1 MTPVMRDTVHAVSAE
16 YGFPPD
22 LLLSAERTTGLVRA
36 RHDLFRRLRQ
46 NSRLSLREMARNLGF
61 HHTTVVKALR
71 AYDDRHNRMAA
82 VSHRKHTAR
91 DFIDRPKQ
99 IRWLL
104 NGQAVSLSSPSVL
117 ERLKNLR
124 WAEGCRI
131 PHERRREPNARRV
144 PAEQRIDDIDA
155 AILAA
160 RYVRRFGDGD

>member
-22 LLLSAERTTGLVRA
+22 LLLSAERTTGLVEA
-36 RHDLFRRLRQ
+36 RHDLFRRLRR
-46 NSRLSLREMARNLGF
+46 NSRLSLRELARGLGF

-71 AYDDRHNRMAA
+71 ADNTRHARMAA
-82 VSHRKHTAR
+82 ISHRKAVAR
-91 DFIDRPKQ
+91 DFIDCPKQ

-104 NGQAVSLSSPSVL
+104 NGMSITLSSPNIL
-117 ERLKNLR
+117 YRLKNLR
-124 WAEGCRI
+124 WTELHRI

-160 RYVRRFGDGD
+160 RYVRRFGDGK